1 MPVELVPDL
10 ILAPPSILIFL
21 VDAYLLCHPPM
32 MLVAGANGEWAI
44 PY

>member
-10 ILAPPSILIFL
+10 ILAPPSIPICL
-21 VDAYLLCHPPM
+21 VDAYHLCRPPM
-32 MLVAGANGEWAI
+32 ILVADANGEWAI